1 MRGNKLRRSLR
12 TIDSKKQAKAC
23 GDDEAVTSRAVDISV
38 AWVME
43 DVEAVAESLGVE
55 LGELLRDILER
66 LKEEAALL
74 GLEHA
79 SAPGDESAVH

>member
-1 MRGNKLRRSLR
+1 
-12 TIDSKKQAKAC
+12 
-23 GDDEAVTSRAVDISV
+23 
-38 AWVME
+38 ME